1 MRRSP
6 FVLGSEKPLFDLRSF
21 GRQGD
26 TRRDHL
32 SRAQVEQLVRT
43 VSRVPEVMVKVS
55 GGAKTP
61 GGVAK
66 HLAYIDRQGELEI
79 ETDDGRR
86 LKGAGIE
93 KDLSSDWELEELSAV
108 GKAPYRGKPGR
119 RPEKLVHNIVLSMPR
134 GTDPKKLMTASRV
147 FLREQFALKHRYAWA
162 MHTDQG
168 HHHVHVVVRAVSEDG
183 ERLNVRKATLREW
196 RSRFAEQLR
205 EHGIPANATERAA
218 RGQSRTNLKTG
229 IYRSAARG
237 ESRYLRDHWR
247 RIQREMRA
255 GGLQPNP
262 GKAKIVETRR
272 AVVAGYR
279 SAAEALLQAGH
290 ANLAQKIWG
299 FVERMSP
306 PRTTDEHLVAAVARR
321 SREPRTVAPRE
332 YSR

>member
-1 MRRSP
+1 M
-6 FVLGSEKPLFDLRSF
+6 LGSQKPLFDLRSF

-26 TRRDHL
+26 TRRDQL

-61 GGVAK
+61 GGVIQ

-119 RPEKLVHNIVLSMPR
+119 RPEKLVHNIVLCMPR
-134 GTDPKKLMTASRV
+134 GTDPKKLMSASRV

-168 HHHVHVVVRAVSEDG
+168 HPHVHVVVKAVSEDG
-183 ERLNVRKATLREW
+183 ERLNIRKATLRVW

-205 EHGIPANATERAA
+205 EHGISANATERAA
-218 RGQSRTNLKTG
+218 RGQSRSNLKAG
-229 IYRSAARG
+229 IYRSGARG
-237 ESRYLRDHWR
+237 RSRYLRERLR
-247 RIQREMRA
+247 RIEREMRA
-255 GGLQPNP
+255 GGLQPDP
-262 GKAKIVETRR
+262 GKSKLVETRR
-272 AVVAGYR
+272 AVVAGYHG
-279 SAAEALLQAGH
+279 AAEALLQAGRGE
-290 ANLAQKIWG
+290 LAQKVLG

-306 PRTTDEHLVAAVARR
+306 PFTTDEHLVAAVAHR
-321 SREPRTVAPRE
+321 SRGGRTVAPRE

>member
-6 FVLGSEKPLFDLRSF
+6 FALGSEKLLFDLRSF

-61 GGVAK
+61 GGVIK
-66 HLAYIDRQGELEI
+66 HLAYIDREGELEI
-79 ETDDGRR
+79 EMDDGRR

-119 RPEKLVHNIVLSMPR
+119 RPGKLVHNIVLSMPQ
-134 GTDPKKLMTASRV
+134 GTDPKKLMSASRV

-162 MHTDQG
+162 LHTDQG
-168 HHHVHVVVRAVSEDG
+168 HPHVHVVVKAVSEDG
-183 ERLNVRKATLREW
+183 ERLNIRKATLREW

-205 EHGIPANATERAA
+205 EQGISANATERAA
-218 RGQSRTNLKTG
+218 RGQSRSNLKTG
-229 IYRSAARG
+229 IYRSGTRG
-237 ESRYLRDHWR
+237 KSRYLRERLR
-247 RIQREMRA
+247 RIEREMRA
-255 GGLQPNP
+255 GGLQPDP
-262 GKAKIVETRR
+262 GKSKLVETRR
-272 AVVAGYR
+272 AVVAGYHG
-279 SAAEALLQAGH
+279 AAEALLQAGQGH
-290 ANLAQKIWG
+290 LAQRIWG
-299 FVERMSP
+299 FIGGMSP
-306 PRTTDEHLVAAVARR
+306 PQTTDEQLAAALSRR
-321 SREPRTVAPRE
+321 SQEPRTVAPRE